1 MVELPEEIKPQF
13 YEILPKFVESESKL
27 KSFQGKCIERIL
39 TYKKDVFCISKTGSG
54 KSLCYQLPALLLDG
68 YTVVISPLTALIDD
82 QIASLRVKGI
92 SAFGFYNDDDKDKKE
107 WQQEMLLSGQS
118 DVKLIY
124 TTPETLQSKSYFFR
138 ELHISM
144 LVIDEAHCVTVW
156 GNDFRP
162 AYRCIKSFVDQY
174 SADERHR
181 HLPRPIVAA
190 FTATADSY
198 IFNNAVNILGMNVE
212 AEECIGA
219 ISRKWEFRKSSGKH
233 YVFLYEKEAEQ
244 FRRVCSFLLRHL
256 DEKCL
261 VFCRTKEQMKTI
273 FDMLVA
279 KLKLQHSDTSVLQ
292 KYYGGVS
299 KAYVMEMK
307 RYICKLFF
315 EGEVKCVIATSAFG
329 MGVDIPD
336 IRYVIHV
343 GFPFNMLD
351 YIQQCGRGG
360 RDGKGCTYKLYA
372 SLEDVEKTA
381 NMLMTKYLKMYPLSK
396 CIKRREWD
404 RKEYIKTVEYC
415 LEHTYHKEHKLK
427 IPFQNKLD
435 EYRDRDICEEYHLQ
449 RHSFQMLINASAEI
463 KRRIRCKEIT
473 FYESV
478 LADGIYSLWYNDFE
492 SFTPRRLIACITGNP
507 DLSFHK
513 EKSKRVVALID
524 GLMADGLVPI
534 EKRTENKKTK
544 YYFTEQA
551 KKCIPGTFPLHETAL
566 QKKRMCNI
574 PDGVLRVMSDSA
586 DSQIRKK
593 KLDEYED
600 ITIVKYYLLRELE
613 RIFGY
618 SHFHDIASKANGT
631 ELGSYVYRS
640 IPESTSSKMIYS
652 RYDRNA
658 RANYGRVTTQAEK
671 QTGLFAMA
679 EFKYSN
685 EQIHRLVCF
694 MLDNLKKSGYL
705 KGYKKIYYNE
715 KELKIAEKMD
725 WDLVRDSDG
734 RFIKGIDFRI

>member
-1 MVELPEEIKPQF
+1 MVELPEEIERRIRKP
-13 YEILPKFVESESKL
+13 LKKFGVKKL
-27 KSFQGKCIERIL
+27 KNFQRECIMRIL
-39 TYKKDVFCISKTGSG
+39 SDTYKKDVFCISKTGSG
-54 KSLCYQLPALLLDG
+54 KSLCYQLPALLLND
-68 YTVVISPLTALIDD
+68 YTVVISPLTALIAD
-82 QIASLRVKGI
+82 QISSLKSKGI
-92 SAFGFYNDDDKDKKE
+92 SAVGFYHNSNMVNKE
-107 WQQEMLLSGQS
+107 QQEALLNGQS

-124 TTPETLQSKSYFFR
+124 TTPETLQSKSYFF
-138 ELHISM
+138 EKLQISM

-162 AYRCIKSFVDQY
+162 AYRCMKSFLDKY
-174 SADERHR
+174 PTDER
-181 HLPRPIVAA
+181 PRPIVAA

-198 IFNNAVNILGMNVE
+198 VFNDAVNALGINVE
-212 AEECIGA
+212 PTDCIGT
-219 ISRKWEFRKSSGKH
+219 ISRKWEFSKDSGKH
-233 YVFLYEKEAEQ
+233 NVFLYEKEAEQ
-244 FRRVCSFLLRHL
+244 FRRVCGFLLGHP
-256 DEKCL
+256 DKKCL
-261 VFCRTKEQMKTI
+261 VFCRTKEQMNAI
-273 FDMLVA
+273 YDLLAA
-279 KLKLQHSDTSVLQ
+279 KLKSQHIDDSVVQ

-307 RYICKLFF
+307 RYICKLFV
-315 EGEVKCVIATSAFG
+315 EGKVKHVIATSAFG
-329 MGVDIPD
+329 MGVDIRD

-343 GFPFNMLD
+343 GFPYNMLD

-360 RDGKGCTYKLYA
+360 RDGKGCIYKLYA
-372 SLEDVEKTA
+372 SLEDMEKTA
-381 NMLMTKYLKMYPLSK
+381 NMLLTKYLNMYPMPK
-396 CIKRREWD
+396 CIKIRQRD
-404 RKEYIKTVEYC
+404 RKEYIKTVAYC
-415 LEHTYHKEHKLK
+415 LENTYYKEHKLK
-427 IPFQNKLD
+427 IPFQSKLN

-478 LADGIYSLWYNDFE
+478 LADGIYSLWYNGFE

-507 DLSFHK
+507 ALRFH
-513 EKSKRVVALID
+513 EKKRERVESLIKR
-524 GLMADGLVPI
+524 LMDDGLVPI
-534 EKRTENKKTK
+534 EKRTENNKTK

-551 KKCIPGTFPLHETAL
+551 KKCIPGAFRLHETSL

-574 PDGVLRVMSDSA
+574 PDGVLRAMSDSA

-618 SHFHDIASKANGT
+618 SHFHGIASIANSS
-631 ELGSYVYRS
+631 ESGSYAYRS
-640 IPESTSSKMIYS
+640 IPEATSSKMIYS

-658 RANYGRVTTQAEK
+658 RANYGRVTTNAEK
-671 QTGLFAMA
+671 QTGLFAIS
-679 EFKYSN
+679 EFKHSN
-685 EQIHRLVCF
+685 EQIHKLVCF